1 MTNIDNNKLNIEL
14 SLTKRKLIES
24 FKAMYTGE
32 LFPENIF
39 YIGIFQKALA
49 NIQGYLDLIEK
60 KNYLMSSALIRIHL
74 DSLLTIFAINKHGT
88 NLTNHLRGKDG
99 RLENYKPRI
108 SYSNLAE
115 DFDKEYNT
123 EWCLSVFKNCSS
135 FVHTSSKYFS
145 STIVNYEN
153 GIFTNRIC
161 FNGDVELDEKQISEL
176 LLAIIEISNYLI
188 IYFDSYSDS
197 KSSFV
202 KNFTNS

>member
-24 FKAMYTGE
+24 FKAMYTAE

-49 NIQGYLDLIEK
+49 NIQGFLDLIEK
-60 KNYLMSSALIRIHL
+60 KNYLMASALIRIHL

-88 NLTNHLRGKDG
+88 NLTNHLSGKDG
-99 RLENYKPRI
+99 RLENYKNKPRI

-115 DFDKEYNT
+115 DFDKKHNT

-145 STIVNYEN
+145 SRLEQPQSTKFLNPVKSTIPSD
-153 GIFTNRIC
+153 IFY
-161 FNGDVELDEKQISEL
+161 L
-176 LLAIIEISNYLI
+176 L
-188 IYFDSYSDS
+188 SY
-197 KSSFV
+197 
-202 KNFTNS
+202 